1 MSPIHAS
8 NSLADTLGE
17 SLIWQWL
24 PNDQGRLTV
33 SQLGELRRSDIRSDA
48 FEIECLFESN
58 RGPLRGWAPFEQL
71 GQLASGAVFDRGE
84 FVGLT
89 PSPKRLTT
97 QKLVAEGTATLEA
110 LGVSDRAASPASI
123 RNFRLSDLTPIA
135 LEPWGQRH
143 EEPPMCLAEDTGRQ
157 VFIASGELLRFYFG
171 PLSLGANAF
180 MAAAAQDPGED
191 LADFDLTAFVDE
203 DVFRVAPNE
212 ALLDRGS
219 ALHLAMLLASPDLCE
234 LWTNTTLGL
243 TLAHARG
250 YPQYPVV
257 VLPSAAGRLRL
268 EGHDIDVHTGM
279 LPVARRAFR
288 ATRILSDE
296 RTPPFKKLIIRLP
309 RGSPGDLAGDELEL
323 PLASERRKG
332 TLMPDLVVDNRQRPG
347 LSGITRSTLFQSM
360 LAAFPGFA
368 SVKIAYEHAP
378 ARRTAPQVASETP
391 VKIDTLSTLP
401 ILSGGEAGA
410 LRFRP
415 NRLPDPQ
422 PPPPNLAAQTL
433 LRDKNFDEA
442 RVVSVAIE
450 QLSFPIPTFVYAFSA
465 LRSTGVGSLLFQ
477 NPTNSLANQIA
488 LLEAP
493 ATWLA
498 GGRFSKARRVA
509 VGMMLV
515 DERPTY
521 AFELERWSRHERISL
536 FLATRTDGQTMS
548 RSDLSAIFRYAVL
561 RLADRSPSDQNRG
574 VWPVV
579 GYSDVVGRTV
589 AHKARRLYAR
599 CLAEDL
605 DDLSRVLGRGAAG
618 E

>member
-8 NSLADTLGE
+8 NSLAGTVGE
-17 SLIWQWL
+17 SLIWPWL

-33 SQLGELRRSDIRSDA
+33 SQLGELRRSDYRPDA
-48 FEIECLFESN
+48 FEIECLFESD

-89 PSPKRLTT
+89 PSANRLTT
-97 QKLVAEGTATLEA
+97 KNLVAEGTATLEE
-110 LGVSDRAASPASI
+110 LWDSDRAAAHASA
-123 RNFRLSDLTPIA
+123 RRFRLSDLTPIA
-135 LEPWGQRH
+135 QEPWGQRH
-143 EEPPMCLAEDTGRQ
+143 EEPPMCLADDAGQQ
-157 VFIASGELLRFYFG
+157 VFIPSGELLRFYFG

-191 LADFDLTAFVDE
+191 LADFSLTAFVDE
-203 DVFRVAPNE
+203 DVFRLAPNE

-243 TLAHARG
+243 TLAHARE

-268 EGHDIDVHTGM
+268 EGHIVDVQMGI

-296 RTPPFKKLIIRLP
+296 RKPPFKKLIIRLP
-309 RGSPGDLAGDELEL
+309 RGSAVDLVGDEPEL
-323 PLASERRKG
+323 PIATGRRK
-332 TLMPDLVVDNRQRPG
+332 TMLMPDLMVDNRQRPG
-347 LSGITRSTLFQSM
+347 LSALTRSTLLQSM

-368 SVKIAYEHAP
+368 SVRIAYEHAP
-378 ARRTAPQVASETP
+378 ARRTVPRAISEIP
-391 VKIDTLSTLP
+391 VNIDTLSTLP
-401 ILSGGEAGA
+401 IVSGGEAGA

-415 NRLPDPQ
+415 NRQPDPQ
-422 PPPPNLAAQTL
+422 QPLAKPAAQLL
-433 LRDKNFDEA
+433 LRDQNFDEA
-442 RVVSVAIE
+442 KVVSLAIE
-450 QLSFPIPTFVYAFSA
+450 QLSFPLPTFVDAFSA
-465 LRSTGVGSLLFQ
+465 LGRIGAGSLLFQ
-477 NPTNSLANQIA
+477 DPASFLANQIA

-493 ATWLA
+493 ATWLT
-498 GGRFSKARRVA
+498 GGRFSKSRRVA

-515 DERPTY
+515 DERPIY
-521 AFELERWSRHERISL
+521 AFEMERWSRHERISL
-536 FLATRTDGQTMS
+536 FLSTRTDGQTMS
-548 RSDLSAIFRYAVL
+548 RSDLSAIFRHAVL
-561 RLADRSPSDQNRG
+561 RLADRSPSGQNRG
-574 VWPVV
+574 VWPVE
-579 GYSDVVGRTV
+579 GYSDVAGRTV
-589 AHKARRLYAR
+589 AHKARRLFAR